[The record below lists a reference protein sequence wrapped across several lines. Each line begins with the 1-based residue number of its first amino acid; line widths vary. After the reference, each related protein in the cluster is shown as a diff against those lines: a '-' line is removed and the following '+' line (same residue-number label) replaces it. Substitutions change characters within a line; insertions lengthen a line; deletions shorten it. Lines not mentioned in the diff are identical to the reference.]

1 VSVQSIAGG
10 ALLEELRRALLEKS
24 VVEGLLDRRGGR
36 GRKPVLRERARD
48 VIVGGDWR
56 ERLRGSMSMAADLLG
71 EAVEGLES
79 VGYDVV
85 DLRFYL
91 ASPGLVGVGSGVF
104 KAIFEVGLEMD
115 WLLGLPV
122 IRGSS
127 LKGAARALVDE
138 AAESVPGLRESL
150 DVFFG
155 TTEDGGRRG
164 AMVVL
169 DSYPVGCRPGYP
181 CLVLT
186 GDVVTS
192 HYYKGGKPVD
202 SEAKA
207 EPKPVQHVAIAPGT
221 VFRVVAGVPGRDLE
235 PGLDS
240 HAERI
245 LRAFGV
251 EPAHGVPARLYALG
265 VVLQA
270 ALANGLGARSGKG
283 YNVLL
288 PYTGDVLE
296 TRVVGIRLSTPKDR
310 GSRRDRGGPPGR
322 GRRGPGR
329 YMGGR
334 GGRSGRKR
342 W

>member
-1 VSVQSIAGG
+1 MVSNGLAGG
-10 ALLEELRRALLEKS
+10 VLLEELRRVLLQRNIIDNILNKRN
-24 VVEGLLDRRGGR
+24 RRGSNYKKTALNIIINGN
-36 GRKPVLRERARD
+36 
-48 VIVGGDWR
+48 WR
-56 ERLRGSMSMAADLLG
+56 SRLEQSMSLANKLLNSKI
-71 EAVEGLES
+71 EGLES
-79 VGYDVV
+79 AGYDVA
-85 DLRFYL
+85 DLSFYL
-91 ASPGLVGVGSGVF
+91 ASPGLIGIGSGIF

-127 LKGAARALVDE
+127 LKGAARVLIEEAVDN
-138 AAESVPGLRESL
+138 APGLSESL

-155 TTEDGGRRG
+155 TAGKRGRQG
-164 AMVVL
+164 AVIVL

-186 GDVVTS
+186 GDVVTP
-192 HYYKGGKPVD
+192 HYYKGGKAVD

-207 EPKPVQHVAIAPGT
+207 EPKPVQHVTIAPGT

-240 HAERI
+240 HAEKI

-265 VVLQA
+265 VLLQA

-283 YNVLL
+283 YNILL
-288 PYTGDVLE
+288 PYTSDVLE
-296 TRVVGIRLSTPKDR
+296 TRVVKIRLSTPEGM

-322 GRRGPGR
+322 GRRGPEKH
-329 YMGGR
+329 YGR
-334 GGRSGRKR
+334 GGRSGRER